1 MKQISL
7 LPVEYKKQKTVERK
21 TRYLMIA
28 SAILSMMLI
37 FGYVIVRI
45 LSTIPQS
52 ELKVLQAENELL
64 LDNIKALNYLS
75 DMEDKI
81 DKLAK
86 RAQEAVGNQPDW
98 PGILL
103 SIGQEAPDGL
113 LIKSLAAKNDA
124 KACTMGI
131 EGSALS
137 HTDIALWIDRIK
149 KLDKVTDVMLQYS
162 NSFVSGGVQQ
172 VSFKMELKIDNSQ
185 PFKLFR
191 EEEK

>member
-124 KACTMGI
+124 KSCTMGI

-149 KLDKVTDVMLQYS
+149 KLDKVADVMLQYS

-172 VSFKMELKIDNSQ
+172 VSFKMELKINNSQ

>member
-149 KLDKVTDVMLQYS
+149 KLDKVADVMLQYS